1 MFDAIVLSTWLA
13 VQNTE
18 TPCFILGEVSSSQ
31 QQGDD
36 LASTNCPI
44 HIKREGQTVT
54 MTSPKWMVQVQ
65 IPEDQATH
73 KFVYQWGQSEAQID
87 DRPVQVTYQ
96 PIEER

>member
-1 MFDAIVLSTWLA
+1 
-13 VQNTE
+13 
-18 TPCFILGEVSSSQ
+18 
-31 QQGDD
+31 
-36 LASTNCPI
+36 
-44 HIKREGQTVT
+44 VT

-87 DRPVQVTYQ
+87 DRPVQVTYR